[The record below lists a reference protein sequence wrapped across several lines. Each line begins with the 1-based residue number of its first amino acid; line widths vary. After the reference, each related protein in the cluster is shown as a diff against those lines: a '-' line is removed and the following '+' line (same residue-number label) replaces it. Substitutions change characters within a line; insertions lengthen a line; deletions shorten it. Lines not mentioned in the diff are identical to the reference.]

1 MSVVPPP
8 HNVSIRRA
16 TRTDLPAIVSL
27 VNEAFR
33 VESFF
38 LDGDRTNLPDVTQRF
53 DLGEYL
59 LAESPEG
66 QLLGCV
72 YFEKRNDRAY
82 FGMLSV
88 EPVLKGTGLGRLLIE
103 TVEDHARKH
112 GCIGMDIT
120 VVNLR
125 TELPP
130 YYRRFG
136 YEISGELPPPEPMR
150 ARSKVPCHLVKMSK
164 SLA

>member
-1 MSVVPPP
+1 MPAIPP
-8 HNVSIRRA
+8 NVSIRRA
-16 TRTDLPAIVSL
+16 TRADLPAVVSL
-27 VNEAFR
+27 INRAFQ

-38 LDGDRTNLPDVTQRF
+38 LDSDRTNLGDVTQRF
-53 DLGEYL
+53 ELGEFF

-66 QLLGCV
+66 QFLGCV
-72 YFEKRNDRAY
+72 YLEKRDERAY

-88 EPVLKGTGLGRLLIE
+88 DPARKRTGLGRLLIE
-103 TVEDHARKH
+103 TVENHARKK
-112 GCIGMDIT
+112 GCVAMDIT

-150 ARSKVPCHLVKMSK
+150 LRSKLPCHLVKMSK
-164 SLA
+164 SLL